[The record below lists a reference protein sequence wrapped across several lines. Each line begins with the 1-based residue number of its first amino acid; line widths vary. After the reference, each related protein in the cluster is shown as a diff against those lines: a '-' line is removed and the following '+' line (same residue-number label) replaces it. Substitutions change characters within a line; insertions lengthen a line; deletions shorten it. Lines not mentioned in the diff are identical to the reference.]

1 MKNGDLII
9 DDFLKPLEEIAE
21 AIRKEQKDVQT
32 SDRDA
37 DRHA

>member
-21 AIRKEQKDVQT
+21 VIRKEQNDVQT